1 MIDQGKGMQMLSI
14 DTKAPRAADPSLRS
28 CLFIELLM
36 AIALTVGYMMG
47 AKDYWPHGDTPFPRA
62 H

>member
-1 MIDQGKGMQMLSI
+1 MPMLQNV
-14 DTKAPRAADPSLRS
+14 TKAPEGCDPSQDNS
-28 CLFIELLM
+28 PFSELLI

>member
-1 MIDQGKGMQMLSI
+1 MIDHRKGMPMLQNV
-14 DTKAPRAADPSLRS
+14 TNPVVAADPSS
-28 CLFIELLM
+28 GNSPFSELLI

-47 AKDYWPHGDTPFPRA
+47 AKDYWPHHDEPFPRA

>member
-1 MIDQGKGMQMLSI
+1 MQMLST
-14 DTKAPRAADPSLRS
+14 DTKPLERYDPSPDTS
-28 CLFIELLM
+28 PFAELLTC
-36 AIALTVGYMMG
+36 IAVTVGYMMG

>member
-1 MIDQGKGMQMLSI
+1 MQMLSI